1 MMYAL
6 MTSPWYFLDLRCSL
20 RTERNLVVD
29 LLAAIFVVAHVA
41 VSGSCPHILILHS
54 TQATRASQ
62 CIAASGGC
70 ASNVWA
76 GGEG

>member
-54 TQATRASQ
+54 TQDH
-62 CIAASGGC
+62 
-70 ASNVWA
+70 
-76 GGEG
+76 